1 MPKTLNEH
9 ADDLKRY
16 IIELQSDAH
25 NKVNVRAGR
34 YNNLKLTM
42 APNSIAILISFR
54 YVYVCCGI

>member
-25 NKVNVRAGR
+25 NKGNVRAGR
-34 YNNLKLTM
+34 CNNLKLIM
-42 APNSIAILISFR
+42 APNSIAILMLL
-54 YVYVCCGI
+54 